1 MRSLILSGGGVL
13 SNDYDDDNDLLHA
26 VLVTGPAH
34 GTLVLNDD
42 GTMIYRPASVFAGT
56 DIFTYRV
63 SDGRLL
69 SNEVTV
75 TIDVLQ
81 TVSPNSGGSGGG
93 STGGGDTGSGTGSTN
108 TGDNTNP
115 NSGTGDNGSSGIPGT
130 TPGNSTNTGTNTGDD
145 TNRSD
150 SDNSNTDTGP
160 GDAAQ
165 GVGNIPAEPNSL
177 VEVQLSV
184 ILAQGDITV
193 KIPGAALKSASANAE
208 TGNQNRD
215 GHGTS
220 FSFGTYTSV
229 WGTLIDSYGVYDAVV
244 KTDYLSIN
252 SDVTAS
258 VSNETLSPD
267 LVDSVVVGSTAVVTT
282 SLSVGYVIWILR
294 GGSLLTAFMSALPA
308 WQAFDPLPILQT
320 FEKRNEEEDDSLLSI
335 ATRKVVR
342 RSPKK

>member
-1 MRSLILSGGGVL
+1 
-13 SNDYDDDNDLLHA
+13 
-26 VLVTGPAH
+26 
-34 GTLVLNDD
+34 
-42 GTMIYRPASVFAGT
+42 
-56 DIFTYRV
+56 
-63 SDGRLL
+63 
-69 SNEVTV
+69 VTV

-229 WGTLIDSYGVYDAVV
+229 WGTLIDSYGVYDAAV

-335 ATRKVVR
+335 ATRKVIR